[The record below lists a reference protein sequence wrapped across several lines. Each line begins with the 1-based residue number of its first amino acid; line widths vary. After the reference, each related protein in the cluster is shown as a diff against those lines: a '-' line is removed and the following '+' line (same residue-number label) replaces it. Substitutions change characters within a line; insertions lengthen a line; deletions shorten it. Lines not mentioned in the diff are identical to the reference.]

1 MAWSWAALMPHP
13 PIIVP
18 EVGYGREKVAAAT
31 LQGTA
36 AICAKIEEINR
47 RAAPEVLLLLSPHES
62 YTPGML
68 FINTAADMRG
78 SLARFGAPGVHSSI
92 TTSEEGLGHFT
103 AELGK
108 AGIPFGARAQK
119 DITADHA
126 ALVPLYFLASTFP
139 QGQLPPM
146 IVANPCGLPMDK
158 AVALGKML
166 RNFANGKRWALLASG
181 DLSHRLTPNAP
192 SGYHPDGQVFDD
204 AVVEALKAGDA
215 RILTGLP
222 PEVRNNA
229 GECGLRPT
237 LVLLGLSQTP
247 LEVFSYEGPFGVGYC
262 NALWCGDTV
271 SAHETEENAEDKKA
285 NEDAASQESDSE
297 ASLQENSPDHS
308 SRNSAVLPAE
318 EEKPAIQSNAILK
331 KQFQPKVSGIRL
343 IPRANGGKPSLPV
356 QAAMLAIKHAAHN
369 SPDAQ
374 KGIEP
379 EYNHPFAHLARKTIE
394 ARLTGGEMPTWDDL
408 DVFSADRSIWET
420 KKGCFV
426 SIKNKDGSLRG
437 CIGTFGPTQPG
448 IVGEIMQNALSAA
461 MRDPRFPPMKA
472 EELDK
477 VDISVDVLNTPELLQ
492 DDMELDPKH
501 WGVIVADGLRR
512 GLLLP
517 DLPTV
522 TTVEQQL
529 GIAAKKG
536 GISDLEHAEIHR
548 FSITRH
554 LESGPEDNK

>member
-1 MAWSWAALMPHP
+1 MPHP

-18 EVGYGREKVAAAT
+18 EVGYGREKAAAAT

-68 FINTAADMRG
+68 FINTAVDIRG
-78 SLARFGAPGVHSSI
+78 SLARFGAPGVQSSI
-92 TTSEEGLGHFT
+92 TTSQEGLKYFV

-139 QGQLPPM
+139 QGHLPPM

-166 RNFANGKRWALLASG
+166 GNFADGKRWALLASG

-204 AVVEALKAGDA
+204 AVVEALKAGDPGM
-215 RILTGLP
+215 LTGLSP
-222 PEVRNNA
+222 DVRSNA
-229 GECGLRPT
+229 GECGLRPA
-237 LVLLGLSQTP
+237 LVLLGLTQAP

-271 SAHETEENAEDKKA
+271 VSAHEIKENAEDKNNKA
-285 NEDAASQESDSE
+285 ASSQESSSE
-297 ASLQENSPDHS
+297 ASAQENSPERSLH
-308 SRNSAVLPAE
+308 NSAAPPAE
-318 EEKPAIQSNAILK
+318 EAKTAIQSNHVLK
-331 KQFQPKVSGIRL
+331 KQFQPKVNGIRL
-343 IPRANGGKPSLPV
+343 IPRANGEKPGLAV
-356 QAAMLAIKHAAHN
+356 QAAMLAIKHVAHS
-369 SPDAQ
+369 SPGAQ

-379 EYNHPFAHLARKTIE
+379 EHDHPFAHLARKTIE
-394 ARLTGGEMPTWDDL
+394 ARLTGGEAPTWNDIDA
-408 DVFSADRSIWET
+408 FSADRSIWKT
-420 KKGCFV
+420 QKGCFV

-437 CIGTFGPTQPG
+437 CIGTFGPTQPD
-448 IVGEIMQNALSAA
+448 IAGEIMQNAISAA

-472 EELDK
+472 EELDN

-501 WGVIVADGLRR
+501 WGVIVAHGLRR

-536 GISDLEHAEIHR
+536 GISDLEQAEIHR
-548 FSITRH
+548 FSISRH
-554 LESGPEDNK
+554 LESGPEDKK